1 MDRPYSVQAE
11 AEEIIA
17 RTGRYIPPYKLSCM
31 MQTVS
36 KVLKVITSENV
47 VSTSYED
54 IGLVL
59 EIVHHLLAYATGKE
73 EE

>member
-1 MDRPYSVQAE
+1 MERPYSIQAE
-11 AEEIIA
+11 AEQIIA

-54 IGLVL
+54 IVL
-59 EIVHHLLAYATGKE
+59 ILKIANHLLTYATGKE